1 MIEDIVKNIE
11 DAVILREYDFE
22 SRKENI

>member
-11 DAVILREYDFE
+11 EAVVLRPYDFE
-22 SRKENI
+22 ARKDSF